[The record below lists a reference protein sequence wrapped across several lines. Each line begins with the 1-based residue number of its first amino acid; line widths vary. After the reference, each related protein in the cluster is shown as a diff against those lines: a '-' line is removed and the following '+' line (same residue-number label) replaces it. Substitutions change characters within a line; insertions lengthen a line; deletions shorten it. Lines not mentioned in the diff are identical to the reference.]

1 MFHKSRMAS
10 EMKSQTWLEIRR
22 SSIQNALCSR
32 WWWWKKKYLIS
43 SSSCWITTPGAR
55 SVISLMVMATGER
68 ERERAPVASSFLE
81 TWRPA
86 DDHRPFELASVSRDD
101 ADGISSNADW
111 SEQLSFFCSLSFFD
125 RPIETV
131 AVLGLIW
138 IERTPRTG
146 LDVEQARWLANAR
159 FSTPRVHHEE
169 NEYLVFLV
177 RFSSPLLTSSNETRN
192 VTDGSTA
199 IGCTKGNR
207 FWLISFSSGK

>member
-111 SEQLSFFCSLSFFD
+111 SEQLSFFVLFHSSIDQSRRWPFSGSF
-125 RPIETV
+125 E
-131 AVLGLIW
+131 LK
-138 IERTPRTG
+138 ERLERDWTSSKRV
-146 LDVEQARWLANAR
+146 DWLM
-159 FSTPRVHHEE
+159 
-169 NEYLVFLV
+169 LVFQ
-177 RFSSPLLTSSNETRN
+177 LLEFIMKKM
-192 VTDGSTA
+192 STWFFVYA
-199 IGCTKGNR
+199 
-207 FWLISFSSGK
+207 FHLHY